1 MVFFSTCALNGIS
14 KLCVYI
20 KNHPFN
26 IFPVSMRRLIVPNT
40 GLDKFKIVEVVRN
53 IPARMVKVVLSL
65 FFIIHNLCDH
75 IPVKI

>member
-1 MVFFSTCALNGIS
+1 
-14 KLCVYI
+14 
-20 KNHPFN
+20 
-26 IFPVSMRRLIVPNT
+26 MRRLIVPNT